1 MITESAAYAAAI
13 NAPYRVIVPLVD
25 VYFEGDD
32 QPPVTFDKTGL
43 CEVHL
48 LDEVSADTSN
58 PLGLVSANELTVG
71 FNNLNRPFTP
81 QNTASPYYG
90 KLTPNIKVVAYLEVW
105 LVALAVTTSEAAE
118 SGANSIPVQALTVAF
133 EDGEQLVFNDPLS
146 GDVYVAL
153 TAAAAI
159 GAQTLHCSA
168 LSADL
173 CPGTIGVPFAD
184 VPLGVFRTTD
194 WSSPSS
200 NLEATVTC
208 EDLLYYIGQEN
219 VPMLHV
225 VQGTTI
231 GGLFE
236 LLFQALGLT
245 SDQYNIDPSLTQPV
259 AIGWI
264 PDDSYQAINTVST
277 SSTTNMATGATITTP
292 VLDALQALAI
302 AGCVWVTCDRYGV
315 IQVQSIFT
323 PGDPV
328 TTWADNTMINQADNP
343 QKFMDIYSQVVVN
356 YNIPYIQA
364 SESLL
369 EIQNQ
374 IIPTGTTVLSN
385 LCFTD
390 GPVVNLDSV
399 YLSGAVNSRITA
411 ISWGAWTL
419 TLTVENTGAQET
431 VTVEA
436 VGEAVGLITST
447 VTVQDDAAVASIGVK
462 TLTVSCPLIQDQAT
476 AQEYAQTLLNFCK
489 DPTVK
494 FTLTI
499 RGDPA
504 VEVRDIVQLVDNVD
518 KIGTVNV
525 VPTRIQLDYDGA
537 LSGQVDARKPVT
549 AA

>member
-1 MITESAAYAAAI
+1 
-13 NAPYRVIVPLVD
+13 
-25 VYFEGDD
+25 
-32 QPPVTFDKTGL
+32 
-43 CEVHL
+43 
-48 LDEVSADTSN
+48 
-58 PLGLVSANELTVG
+58 
-71 FNNLNRPFTP
+71 
-81 QNTASPYYG
+81 
-90 KLTPNIKVVAYLEVW
+90 
-105 LVALAVTTSEAAE
+105 
-118 SGANSIPVQALTVAF
+118 
-133 EDGEQLVFNDPLS
+133 
-146 GDVYVAL
+146 
-153 TAAAAI
+153 
-159 GAQTLHCSA
+159 
-168 LSADL
+168 
-173 CPGTIGVPFAD
+173 
-184 VPLGVFRTTD
+184 
-194 WSSPSS
+194 
-200 NLEATVTC
+200 
-208 EDLLYYIGQEN
+208 
-219 VPMLHV
+219 MLHV

>member
-1 MITESAAYAAAI
+1 MIPVSDAYKAAI
-13 NAPYRVIVPLVD
+13 VAPYRVIVPKVD
-25 VYFEGDD
+25 VYFNGDNE
-32 QPPVTFDKTGL
+32 PAVAFDRTGL
-43 CEVHL
+43 TQVHL

-71 FNNLNRPFTP
+71 FNNSGRLFTP
-81 QNTASPYYG
+81 QNAASPYYG
-90 KLTPNIKVVAYLEVW
+90 KLTPNTLVKAYLSVQ
-105 LVALAVTTSEAAE
+105 LADSSFVD
-118 SGANSIPVQALTVAF
+118 I
-133 EDGEQLVFNDPLS
+133 
-146 GDVYVAL
+146 
-153 TAAAAI
+153 
-159 GAQTLHCSA
+159 
-168 LSADL
+168 
-173 CPGTIGVPFAD
+173 
-184 VPLGVFRTTD
+184 PLGVFRTTD

-219 VPMLHV
+219 VPMLHA

-264 PDDSYQAINTVST
+264 PDDSYSTTANTTST
-277 SSTTNMATGATITTP
+277 SDTSNTATGATITTP
-292 VLDALQALAI
+292 VRDALQALAI
-302 AGCVWVTCDRYGV
+302 AGCAWVTCDRYGV
-315 IQVQSIFT
+315 IQVKSIFT
-323 PGDPV
+323 PGAPV
-328 TTWADNTMINQADNP
+328 TVWAQNNMINQADNP
-343 QKFMDIYSQVVVN
+343 QKFLDIYSQVVVN
-356 YNIPYIQA
+356 YNIPYIQD
-364 SESLL
+364 S
-369 EIQNQ
+369 
-374 IIPTGTTVLSN
+374 GTVLELQGQVIPPGQTALAN
-385 LCFTD
+385 LCFTA
-390 GPVVNLDSV
+390 GPVINLDSV

-411 ISWGAWTL
+411 ISWGAWTM
-419 TLTVENTGAQET
+419 TLTIENSGAAET

-436 VGEAVGLITST
+436 IGKAVGLITST
-447 VTVQDDAAVASIGVK
+447 ATATDATAVASIGVK

-494 FTLTI
+494 FTITV

-504 VEVRDIVQLVDNVD
+504 VEVRDIVQLQDDID

-525 VPTRIQLDYDGA
+525 VPTRIQLDYDGG
-537 LSGQVDARKPVT
+537 LIGQVDARKPVT